1 MTLRLLMADDEPVA
15 LRRMRRLLRSA
26 DDVEIIGE
34 CGDGGSAVEAIRDLK
49 PDIVLLDVQMPELDG
64 FGVVQALG
72 ADTLPAII
80 FVTAYDRYALRAFDV
95 HALDYVLK
103 PVDQERLLLAI
114 DRARTRIAT
123 HRRHTSDSRMVA
135 LLEDLASQRRYLTRV
150 PVRSDRSVRVIDLA
164 DVDWISAADNYVTLH
179 VGGREHLLRDTML
192 RLERQLDPTRFV
204 RIHRSTIVQVDRI
217 AELLPAFHGDYT
229 VVLKDGVR
237 LTLTRSYRPK
247 IEDVLGRTL

>member
-15 LRRMRRLLRSA
+15 LRRMRRLLRPA
-26 DDVEIIGE
+26 GDIEIVGE
-34 CGDGGSAVEAIRDLK
+34 CGDGASAVEAIRELK

-72 ADTLPAII
+72 AETLPAII

-103 PVDQERLLLAI
+103 PVDQERLLLAL
-114 DRARTRIAT
+114 DRARTRITT
-123 HRRHTSDSRMVA
+123 HRHQTMDARMVA
-135 LLEDLASQRRYLTRV
+135 LLEDLTVQRRYLMRV
-150 PVRSDRSVRVIDLA
+150 PVRSERGVRVVDLA
-164 DVDWISAADNYVTLH
+164 DVDLISAADNYVTLH
-179 VGGREHLLRDTML
+179 VSGRGYLLRDTMI

-217 AELLPAFHGDYT
+217 RELLPAFHGDYT
-229 VVLKDGVR
+229 VVLKDGTK
-237 LTLTRSYRPK
+237 LTLSRGYRPRV
-247 IEDVLGRTL
+247 EEVLGRQL